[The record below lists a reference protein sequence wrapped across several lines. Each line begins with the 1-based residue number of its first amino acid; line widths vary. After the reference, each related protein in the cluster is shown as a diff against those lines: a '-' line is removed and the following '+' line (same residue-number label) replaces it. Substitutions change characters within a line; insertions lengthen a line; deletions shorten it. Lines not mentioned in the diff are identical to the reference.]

1 MIGYNRAI
9 VEHNKGRRE
18 QMRVLLASAEAVPFA
33 KVGGLADVVGSL
45 PIALR
50 GAGLDA
56 RVIIP
61 GYGFIDHLEYG
72 IEPLLR
78 FDFEHRMGSNEV
90 RLFHCQHEGIPFYLL
105 QSPPYFGL
113 EGDVY
118 SQWDWD
124 MERFIYLNQALMAA
138 LSQLD
143 ERDGWRP
150 DVLHVNDWHTSL
162 LPFLIREHGADRWLK
177 LATVISIHNIAYQGK
192 DAGGFLWQAG
202 IHGRHQRDLLDLGL
216 ADNLLGIGIAY
227 SDMVST
233 VSPRYAVEIQYP
245 YAGYELAPLIGRRAD
260 DLRGILNGLDLEKWD
275 PASDPTLVARFSA
288 ENVDGLRP
296 LNKRHLQSYARL
308 PLRDDVPLV
317 GIVSRLATQKGFD
330 LALPALRSILAR
342 RDAQVVVLGSGEA
355 HLEQAFWQLDQ
366 DFGDK
371 VRAFL
376 QFDGALAQQIYAG
389 CDIFLM
395 PSHFEPCG
403 MGQMMAMRYGA
414 LPLARATGGLADTVA
429 NYDDGDADSGTGFVF
444 HWQEPQAVEG
454 TLDWALDVYASRPA
468 AWRRMQARGMRTD
481 FSWTKSA
488 GEYINLYQQ
497 ACAKAAAQ

>member
-1 MIGYNRAI
+1 
-9 VEHNKGRRE
+9 
-18 QMRVLLASAEAVPFA
+18 MRVLLASAEAVPFA
-33 KVGGLADVVGSL
+33 KVGGLADVAGSL
-45 PIALR
+45 PAALR
-50 GAGLDA
+50 RGGVDA

-61 GYGFIDHLEYG
+61 GYGFIDHLEYR
-72 IEPLLR
+72 IEPLLS
-78 FDFEHRMGSNEV
+78 FDFHHRMGSNEV
-90 RLFHCQHEGIPFYLL
+90 KLFHCQYDGLTFYLL

-118 SQWDWD
+118 SHWNWD

-138 LSQLD
+138 LSHLD
-143 ERDGWRP
+143 ERGGWLP

-162 LPFLIREHGADRWLK
+162 LPFLLHDHGDDQWQA
-177 LATVISIHNIAYQGK
+177 LATVISIHNVAYQGK
-192 DAGGFLWQAG
+192 DAGGFLWRAG
-202 IHGRHQRDLLDLGL
+202 IHGRHQPDLVDLGL
-216 ADNLLGIGIAY
+216 TDNLLGIGIAY

-245 YAGYELAPLIGRRAD
+245 YAGYELAPLISRRAED
-260 DLRGILNGLDLEKWD
+260 MRGILNGLDVERWD
-275 PASDPTLVARFSA
+275 PNCDPTLVAKFNADNFA
-288 ENVDGLRP
+288 ELRP
-296 LNKRHLQSYARL
+296 LNKRHLQSFSRL
-308 PLRDDVPLV
+308 PLRSNVPLV
-317 GIVSRLATQKGFD
+317 GIVSRLAAQKGFD
-330 LALPALRSILAR
+330 LALPALRNILAR
-342 RDAQVVVLGSGEA
+342 RDMQLVVLGTGEA
-355 HLEQAFWQLDQ
+355 HLERAFWQLDQ

-414 LPLARATGGLADTVA
+414 LPLVRETGGLADTVI
-429 NYDDGDADSGTGFVF
+429 NYDNSDADSGTGFVF

-454 TLDWALDVYASRPA
+454 TLDWALDVYAGRPD
-468 AWRRMQARGMRTD
+468 AWRRMQERGMRAD

-488 GEYINLYQQ
+488 KEYIALYEQ
-497 ACAKAAAQ
+497 ARDKAQAEKM